1 MHKKIFHFLPILFAV
16 FLGGCAV
23 FDEFLQIGPDSV
35 QDSRGEFNSVIAETN
50 DQQLLLNLIKR
61 RYGDSISVLE
71 VSSVST
77 SVEWQRGGSVAL
89 TIFDDT
95 TAGIGGA
102 ARYTEKPTITYLP
115 LKGGDFIKK
124 VLSL

>member
-1 MHKKIFHFLPILFAV
+1 MNSFKLDQTAFKIRVENLTKLFL
-16 FLGGCAV
+16 
-23 FDEFLQIGPDSV
+23 
-35 QDSRGEFNSVIAETN
+35 ETN

-89 TIFDDT
+89 TIFDGGPDANN
-95 TAGIGGA
+95 AGIGGA

-115 LKGGDFIKK
+115 L
-124 VLSL
+124 